1 MVYLYERCGNTMLVA
16 NILIVAKSLFVVNS
30 NVVANDRIYQALG
43 FRNFHC
49 VGCARFRP
57 TCVLQYISCLFTASP
72 LPLPLL
78 FSFKLTLH
86 GRHVNGVV
94 LG

>member
-30 NVVANDRIYQALG
+30 NVVANNRIYQALG

-57 TCVLQYISCLFTASP
+57 TCVLQCNKQICRVCSP
-72 LPLPLL
+72 QAPSPS
-78 FSFKLTLH
+78 SFLS
-86 GRHVNGVV
+86 N
-94 LG
+94 